1 MRAVLIIIFVLLIAV
16 LGLPYWFGMKAEH
29 EYNNLMETVSE
40 FEKVEIVSKSY
51 KRGWLKSSAEITFS
65 INEGNENPIKI
76 IEKDT
81 IYHGPVPIG
90 LLSKGKVNL
99 KPVMA
104 VIETKAEL
112 TTGSENEFSDLFDSL
127 HPLDFE
133 TTLSLNGNGTTIVS
147 IASVDRKLKE
157 GKTLKWSG
165 LEGLINFTPDLKEVS
180 SVINSSQIEIKDDSF
195 LLSISGINIDS
206 NLDYPASNYTNPLG
220 DIDVRIEEFSSE
232 GKDDGE
238 LNKVTLTDLQFT
250 GATNQNG
257 NLLNHTHS
265 LGFETLI
272 VGKNSYGP
280 GIYELELRNINKGAF
295 EKIQQELNED
305 QNTPQSAAASEAL
318 WAQIMK
324 VLPQLLEG
332 SPEIELTKLNIKTGD
347 GELLGHA
354 MISVNGDSLDNP
366 GLATNPL
373 FLLTAVSAKVTLSVS
388 KPLLE
393 NLLKDYKIEEI
404 TDEKNSQNEK
414 LPDDKELQN
423 LGKTKA
429 LSEIKQMMDQNIL
442 VIKDGN
448 YEIVATYR
456 LGQITLNGNPLDL
469 SSLLNL

>member
-29 EYNNLMETVSE
+29 EYNNLMETVSK
-40 FEKVEIVSKSY
+40 FKSLEIVSKSY
-51 KRGWLKSSAEITFS
+51 KRGWLKSSAETSFL
-65 INEGNENPIKI
+65 INEGEETPFKI
-76 IEKDT
+76 IGKDT

-90 LLSKGKVNL
+90 LLSKGKLNL

-104 VIETKAEL
+104 VIETKSEITTATKKEYAEL
-112 TTGSENEFSDLFDSL
+112 IESL
-127 HPLDFE
+127 PPLNFE
-133 TTLSLNGNGTTIVS
+133 TILALNGHGTTVVS
-147 IASVDRKLKE
+147 IPSVYKKLE
-157 GKTLKWSG
+157 DGKTLNWSG
-165 LEGLINFTPDLKEVS
+165 LSGAINFTPDLKEVTT
-180 SVINSSQIEIKDDSF
+180 VINSSNIEIEDDTF
-195 LLSISGINIDS
+195 RVHISGIDINS
-206 NLDYPASNYTNPLG
+206 NLHYPASNYTNPLG
-220 DIDVRIEEFSSE
+220 DIDVRIGEFSSE

-238 LNKVTLTDLQFT
+238 LNKVTLTNLQFT
-250 GATNQNG
+250 GFTNQNG

-265 LGFETLI
+265 LEFETLT
-272 VGKNSYGP
+272 VGGNSYGP

-295 EKIQQELNED
+295 EEIQKELNED
-305 QNTPQSAAASEAL
+305 QNTLQSATASEAL

-354 MISVNGDSLDNP
+354 LISLNGDNLDNP

-373 FLLTAVSAKVTLSVS
+373 FLLTAVSAEVRLSVS

-404 TDEKNSQNEK
+404 TDEKNSQNEE

-423 LGKTKA
+423 LATTKA
-429 LSEIKQMMDQNIL
+429 LSEIKQMVDQNIL

>member
-1 MRAVLIIIFVLLIAV
+1 MRAILIIIFVLLIAIF
-16 LGLPYWFGMKAEH
+16 GLPYWFGMKAEH
-29 EYNNLMETVSE
+29 EYNNLTETVSE
-40 FEKVEIVSKSY
+40 FENLEIVSKSY
-51 KRGWLKSSAEITFS
+51 KRGWLKSSAETTFL
-65 INEGNENPIKI
+65 INEGKETSFKI

-90 LLSKGKVNL
+90 LLSKGKLNL

-104 VIETKAEL
+104 VIETKSEITTATKKEYAEL
-112 TTGSENEFSDLFDSL
+112 IESL
-127 HPLDFE
+127 PPLNFE
-133 TTLSLNGNGTTIVS
+133 TTLALNGHGTTVVS
-147 IASVDRKLKE
+147 IPSVDKKLE
-157 GKTLKWSG
+157 DGKTLKWSG
-165 LEGLINFTPDLKEVS
+165 LSGAINFTPDLKKVTTD
-180 SVINSSQIEIKDDSF
+180 INSSNIEIEDDTF
-195 LLSISGINIDS
+195 RVHISGIDINS
-206 NLDYPASNYTNPLG
+206 NLHYPASNYTNPLG
-220 DIDVRIEEFSSE
+220 DIDVRIGEFSSE

-238 LNKVTLTDLQFT
+238 LNKVTLTNLQFT
-250 GATNQNG
+250 GFTNQNG

-265 LGFETLI
+265 LEFETLT
-272 VGKNSYGP
+272 VGGNSYGP

-295 EKIQQELNED
+295 EEIQKELNED
-305 QNTPQSAAASEAL
+305 QNTLQSATASEAL

-354 MISVNGDSLDNP
+354 LISLNGDNLDNP

-373 FLLTAVSAKVTLSVS
+373 FLLTAVSAEVRLSVS

-404 TDEKNSQNEK
+404 TDEKNSQNEE

-423 LGKTKA
+423 LATTKT
-429 LSEIKQMMDQNIL
+429 LSEIKQMVDQNIL